1 MVDDE
6 FVNHGSEFSRNSK
19 PDRET
24 PAVASVSCP
33 GDPVD
38 KMPSMSCRFHYPAIT
53 LLILCLCG
61 SPDVRA
67 AASGMQVAIEKVER
81 ENDGKV
87 LAVQTLERNK
97 RKIYVIKVLTRD
109 GRVKVV
115 QVRATE

>member
-1 MVDDE
+1 M
-6 FVNHGSEFSRNSK
+6 FQF
-19 PDRET
+19 
-24 PAVASVSCP
+24 AS
-33 GDPVD
+33 GDQAD
-38 KMPSMSCRFHYPAIT
+38 KMPSMPSRFRDLVLSLSVLLSIGPAA
-53 LLILCLCG
+53 LAE
-61 SPDVRA
+61 A
-67 AASGMQVAIEKVER
+67 APSAMQAAIDRVER